1 MECQVT
7 SAPLCILIVNDG
19 SEEVG
24 QGSTVDCF
32 EAVHRNF
39 VVTNA
44 CWGSLC
50 SDRSSNPMLSGI
62 LIKTVNLWSV
72 TIDLVLAG
80 YY

>member
-1 MECQVT
+1 MSSDFSATQYTEVNMECQVT

-39 VVTNA
+39 VVTNGVV
-44 CWGSLC
+44 CV
-50 SDRSSNPMLSGI
+50 R
-62 LIKTVNLWSV
+62 
-72 TIDLVLAG
+72 IDLPTPCFPE
-80 YY
+80 Y